1 MFVSPNRSRFKYEE
15 RPEPCRRCGAAG
27 WWNGWRT
34 IKNEVVRDAEGAIVV
49 REGVAR
55 RRARCSRQGRGCG
68 SWTVYPQ
75 DAYPHRVFQ
84 LSVVSSAVAAVA
96 LGGETRTKAAARHQ
110 TSRRSVAR
118 WVGWIGSL
126 VEVPSLVRF
135 CACLDPQGQ
144 PPPVLASGKD
154 NRAVTRAGTILRLL
168 DHLAGLLREHGALG
182 ARELPA
188 LAAILSHQ
196 LERFGEWRR
205 LTGFSP
211 PLRVDIAFAP
221 G

>member
-1 MFVSPNRSRFKYEE
+1 
-15 RPEPCRRCGAAG
+15 
-27 WWNGWRT
+27 
-34 IKNEVVRDAEGAIVV
+34 
-49 REGVAR
+49 
-55 RRARCSRQGRGCG
+55 
-68 SWTVYPQ
+68 
-75 DAYPHRVFQ
+75 VFQ

-110 TSRRSVAR
+110 ASRRSVAR

-126 VEVPSLVRF
+126 VDVPSLVQF
-135 CACLDPQGQ
+135 CARLDAQGQ
-144 PPPVLASGKD
+144 PPPVLASDKD
-154 NRAVTRAGTILRLL
+154 NRIVTRAGTILRLL
-168 DHLAGLLREHGALG
+168 DHLAGLLREHGALSV
-182 ARELPA
+182 REVPA

-196 LERFGEWRR
+196 LGRFGTWRR